1 MKKNNCHIDQILPR
15 GKWVFDEAVTNCFDN
30 MIKRSIPDYQNMR
43 NLVFDLGK
51 EFVKKN
57 TSILDLGCSTGL
69 ALKPFVE
76 NFYLTNTFIGVEASQ
91 AMFSAVTSK
100 YANEIKEKK
109 VIICNI
115 DLEKKF
121 PVSTNSVV
129 LSILTLQFI
138 KPEHRLKI
146 LKSVYNSLCCGG
158 CFILVEKLISDNSI
172 FENCFTDIYYSMK
185 KKHGYS
191 DEQIKRKKLSLEGV
205 MQPFTA
211 KKNEQLLR
219 KAGFTEIECFW
230 RHLNF
235 AGWICIKK

>member
-1 MKKNNCHIDQILPR
+1 
-15 GKWVFDEAVTNCFDN
+15 
-30 MIKRSIPDYQNMR
+30 
-43 NLVFDLGK
+43 
-51 EFVKKN
+51 
-57 TSILDLGCSTGL
+57 
-69 ALKPFVE
+69 
-76 NFYLTNTFIGVEASQ
+76 
-91 AMFSAVTSK
+91 MFSAVTSK

-185 KKHGYS
+185 KNM
-191 DEQIKRKKLSLEGV
+191 DIQMNKLKER
-205 MQPFTA
+205 
-211 KKNEQLLR
+211 N
-219 KAGFTEIECFW
+219 
-230 RHLNF
+230 
-235 AGWICIKK
+235 